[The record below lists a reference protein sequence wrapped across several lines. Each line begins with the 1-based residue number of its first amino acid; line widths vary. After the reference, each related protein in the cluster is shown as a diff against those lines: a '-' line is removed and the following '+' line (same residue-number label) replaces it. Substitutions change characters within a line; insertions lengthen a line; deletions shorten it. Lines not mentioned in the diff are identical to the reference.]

1 MFKKGKIFM
10 TKVVAL
16 VGRPNVGK
24 STLFNRLTKTRD
36 ALVADFP
43 GLTRDRK
50 YGRAM
55 YQDHEYILIDT
66 GGIDGSEEGIET
78 HMAEQSLLAID
89 EADLVLFL
97 VDAKNGLSAGDYMI
111 ADYVRKQDKK
121 VTVVA
126 NKIDGMDPDV
136 VVGEFYALGL
146 SGEIYPIAAE
156 HGRGVGVL
164 LDEVVAP
171 VLEDE
176 AEKPRF
182 EAGPFDDPE
191 ALEWEKGFDFLD
203 NVPVDKE
210 AGGFNWYEWKQ
221 RHKPGNQDAAGNEA
235 GNTAGNDAKDAASD
249 KNADE
254 TQDAVP
260 FADLPVKFAIV
271 GRPNVGKSTLTN
283 RMLGEDRVVVY
294 DEPGTTRDSIYIPL
308 DRDRDHYIVIDTA
321 GVRKRKKVNLA
332 VEKFSVVKT
341 LQAIEDCNVA
351 LLVIDANAGVTD
363 QDLSLLSFIIQSGR
377 ALVIAVNK
385 WDGLSQEVKEKIKT
399 ELNLRLGFVDFAEVH
414 FISALHGTGV
424 GNLFDSIKRAYASA
438 TTRVGTSRL
447 NRILEMAVRQLEPP
461 MSGGRRI
468 KLKYAHAGGYNP
480 PRIIIHGNKTRD
492 LTDSYKRYLTNYF
505 RESLKIVGT
514 PVSLE
519 FHEGDNPFEN
529 KKNKLTQSQIR
540 AKRRLM
546 KFVMSK
552 KRKEARKKD
561 KR

>member
-1 MFKKGKIFM
+1 M

-126 NKIDGMDPDV
+126 NKIDGLDPDV

-182 EAGPFDDPE
+182 EVGPFDDPE

-210 AGGFNWYEWKQ
+210 TGGFNWYEWKQ
-221 RHKPGNQDAAGNEA
+221 RHKPGNQDASGNEA

-321 GVRKRKKVNLA
+321 GVRKRKKVNIA

-438 TTRVGTSRL
+438 TTRVGTSKL